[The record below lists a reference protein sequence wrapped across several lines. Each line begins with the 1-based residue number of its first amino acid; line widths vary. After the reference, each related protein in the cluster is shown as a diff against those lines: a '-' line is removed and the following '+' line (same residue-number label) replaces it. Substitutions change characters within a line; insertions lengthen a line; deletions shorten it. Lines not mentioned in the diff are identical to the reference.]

1 MDALFVL
8 LQQFCQRS
16 QSGIDLL
23 FAAAIL
29 FVEVHTAAGA
39 KTLTVFGT
47 KGLRVH
53 IENERNSGQF
63 CQIYFVVF
71 QHNNVFVFL
80 VLFFL
85 GQNARE
91 GHSLGIFEFLCA
103 PGTDTVKRR
112 LCLKFTMQYTCLM
125 MHLAVHN
132 NRMNDRVHTAKF
144 QIGQIQLEVEVRLGT
159 GGMQNSVY
167 VQTHS
172 TPRNDTSDI
181 ILNEIHVVKHFLT
194 NILTFF

>member
-29 FVEVHTAAGA
+29 FIEVHAAAGA
-39 KTLTVFGT
+39 KTLTVFAAECC
-47 KGLRVH
+47 RVH
-53 IENERNSGQF
+53 IENERCSGKIG
-63 CQIYFVVF
+63 QIYLVLVQHNDVFVV
-71 QHNNVFVFL
+71 L
-80 VLFFL
+80 VLFLFHQYT
-85 GQNARE
+85 GVV
-91 GHSLGIFEFLCA
+91 HSLGIIEFSCTTGA
-103 PGTDTVKRR
+103 DAAQRR
-112 LCLKFTMQYTCLM
+112 LCLKFTMQYTCPI
-125 MHLAVHN
+125 HHTAVHN
-132 NRMNDRVHTAKF
+132 NRMDHRVHTAEV
-144 QIGQIQLEVEVRLGT
+144 QIGKIQFKMEVLAGA

-181 ILNEIHVVKHFLT
+181 IINPTPVVKHFLT